1 MSNTLP
7 PLFREAVFFVAQLG
21 AGSMAAVA
29 ETQNSLAGLQKWV
42 QDKAMKP
49 ANAGVFTDENAR
61 NLQVQSTQQAFFY
74 SVWQRQS
81 RLRAFGMVCSLLCA
95 RLNAL
100 TKCLRHYVERGCG
113 MFSSAK
119 LHFAMESSPPDRKSR
134 SIRIQSEDLR
144 TLRRLPEGLI
154 AEMRPFPN
162 RVHDLAGVDAPPRC
176 CRLPHRNVGPPWFV
190 R

>member
-1 MSNTLP
+1 M
-7 PLFREAVFFVAQLG
+7 AQLG

-29 ETQNSLAGLQKWV
+29 ETQNSLAGLQKWL
-42 QDKAMKP
+42 QGKAMKP

-61 NLQVQSTQQAFFY
+61 NLQVQSTQQAFFH

-81 RLRAFGMVCSLLCA
+81 RLRALGMVCSLLCA
-95 RLNAL
+95 RLNASP
-100 TKCLRHYVERGCG
+100 KCLRHYVERGCG
-113 MFSSAK
+113 TFSSAK

-134 SIRIQSEDLR
+134 SIRIQSEGLR

-154 AEMRPFPN
+154 AERRPFPN